1 MKLLSI
7 AVPCYN
13 SAAYMEHCIET
24 LLHGGE
30 DVEILIVDDG
40 SQKDNTAE
48 IADSFQERY
57 PTICKAIHQ
66 ENGGHGSA
74 VCTGLAN
81 ASGAFFKVVDSDD
94 WVDEE
99 AYDRIIETIRHF
111 VESNEQL
118 DLLISNFVYEK
129 EGAAHK
135 KVMRYRHVLPEEK
148 LIGWDDIG
156 RFHIGQY
163 ILMHSV
169 IYRTQLLR
177 DCGLDLPKHTF
188 YVDNIFVYQPLP
200 HVKTLYY
207 LDADFYRYFIGRD
220 DQSVNEKVMISRI
233 DQQILVTKL
242 MLGYY
247 DPYTIPQK
255 KLRRYMINYLDI
267 MMTICSILAIRSGT
281 DENFEKKKELWKTLR
296 EQNFR
301 LYMRIRFGFL
311 GQAMNV
317 PGKGGRT
324 VSVSMYKLAQKI
336 YGFN

>member
-1 MKLLSI
+1 
-7 AVPCYN
+7 
-13 SAAYMEHCIET
+13 
-24 LLHGGE
+24 
-30 DVEILIVDDG
+30 
-40 SQKDNTAE
+40 
-48 IADSFQERY
+48 
-57 PTICKAIHQ
+57 
-66 ENGGHGSA
+66 
-74 VCTGLAN
+74 
-81 ASGAFFKVVDSDD
+81 
-94 WVDEE
+94 
-99 AYDRIIETIRHF
+99 
-111 VESNEQL
+111 
-118 DLLISNFVYEK
+118 
-129 EGAAHK
+129 
-135 KVMRYRHVLPEEK
+135 
-148 LIGWDDIG
+148 
-156 RFHIGQY
+156 
-163 ILMHSV
+163 
-169 IYRTQLLR
+169 
-177 DCGLDLPKHTF
+177 
-188 YVDNIFVYQPLP
+188 
-200 HVKTLYY
+200 
-207 LDADFYRYFIGRD
+207 
-220 DQSVNEKVMISRI
+220 MISRI

>member
-207 LDADFYRYFIGRD
+207 LDVDFYRYFIGRD